1 MRIATIIAGTSNR
14 FPRPRARS
22 DGAGGPASR
31 TNRGIFRPRRFDAP
45 IEGTLCVRVKIFL
58 SFVALGLA
66 GIGATGPWPAAAA
79 VGVGPSGRAP
89 QAAPTPAAMPTA
101 PAAPVHL
108 VQIDVRGAAALV
120 TVTRS
125 FPGAST
131 AGTAREE
138 VLDLALPAAARLIDV
153 EVDTGGKFESPLRTP
168 GSQARD
174 GYVEATRAMGL
185 GARAVP
191 YDDETTTR
199 IRVAS
204 KQQRAHRPTTVRY
217 RFSTLLQ
224 VAGRRAEIVFPP
236 SPELSPV
243 AARVT
248 VRAEAGQDVTDIS
261 IAGAP
266 HPLAR
271 GAAVTATEAVVSTSR
286 KWIVSLGLGRE
297 SGNGGGGSGAG
308 GATQPAHS
316 RVTALAAR
324 APLPRGGAAGTAAG
338 ARVACAVGLS
348 PAPPQP
354 LPERV
359 LFLIDRSRSVGA
371 GGLELEREAAR
382 RILTALPPSTEFNV
396 LFFDRTQTR
405 LFPVAR
411 TATRQALG
419 ALEDEMVPARL
430 QNGTYLAGALRAAGE
445 MLRREAASFAPS
457 ALVVLLTDGAVG
469 RPSKSGQA
477 SEASAAG
484 AASPGAPRASS
495 TEATDLLGP
504 HPGVDL
510 MLAALSVRAN
520 DDPPVSPDERR
531 ELRHI
536 AASARLGA
544 VERALTASELDDGVP
559 AALEALR
566 TGGDV
571 FAVRLGTRETGK
583 PVAPAIG
590 PGGGAAAVVSLDG
603 KANQLVNA
611 SMTVLRG
618 AQVQG
623 VPVRMVSVEPRWL
636 PTALAESARE
646 DTRVLLSPAM
656 AVLVEPVAR
665 PVEAAD
671 PNLGPSGYLERSV
684 VRDALS
690 LAFTPRARACYLNRT
705 GATPAEQK
713 LAGRVRLAMDLVR
726 GEVGGARIESSTLG
740 HPAIESCLLEAAFAL
755 EVPRAYRNDE
765 PVTAILNLV
774 FRPRTPD
781 RAPTMQDPGISREI
795 DLLVEGALKP
805 PEGAADIAAPL
816 PGAAGPTPAGGASGS
831 R

>member
-1 MRIATIIAGTSNR
+1 
-14 FPRPRARS
+14 
-22 DGAGGPASR
+22 
-31 TNRGIFRPRRFDAP
+31 
-45 IEGTLCVRVKIFL
+45 VKIFL
-58 SFVALGLA
+58 SVVALGLA
-66 GIGATGPWPAAAA
+66 A
-79 VGVGPSGRAP
+79 VGAGARSPGARAARP
-89 QAAPTPAAMPTA
+89 VTAGGDASLAGTPGLPDA
-101 PAAPVHL
+101 PAHA

-131 AGTAREE
+131 TGTAREE
-138 VLDLALPAAARLIDV
+138 VLDLALPEAARLIDV
-153 EVDTGGKFESPLRTP
+153 EVDAAGKFETP
-168 GSQARD
+168 SRAPGAQARD

-204 KQQRAHRPTTVRY
+204 KQQRARRPLTIRY

-224 VAGRRAEIVFPP
+224 IAGRRAEIVFPP
-236 SPELSPV
+236 SPETSPV

-248 VRAEAGQDVTDIS
+248 VRADAGQDVTDIS

-271 GAAVTATEAVVSTSR
+271 GAAVAATEAVVSTSR
-286 KWIVSLGLGRE
+286 KWIVSLGLGRDAA
-297 SGNGGGGSGAG
+297 STTTKSG
-308 GATQPAHS
+308 GAAAAVTVPPS

-324 APLPRGGAAGTAAG
+324 APLARAGAGAGAG

-359 LFLIDRSRSVGA
+359 LFLIDRSRSVGP
-371 GGLELEREAAR
+371 GGLELERDAAR
-382 RILTALPPSTEFNV
+382 RILTALPPSTEFNA
-396 LFFDRTQTR
+396 LFFDRTQAR

-411 TATRQALG
+411 TATRQALA

-430 QNGTYLAGALRAAGE
+430 QNGTHLAGALRAAGD
-445 MLRREAASFAPS
+445 MLRREAASFAPRT
-457 ALVVLLTDGAVG
+457 LVVLLTDGAVG
-469 RPSKSGQA
+469 HPSRVGQTA
-477 SEASAAG
+477 AEAG
-484 AASPGAPRASS
+484 ASGRTAIAPRGLS
-495 TEATDLLGP
+495 TDATDLLGP
-504 HPGVDL
+504 HPGIDL

-544 VERALTASELDDGVP
+544 VERALTASELDEGIP

-590 PGGGAAAVVSLDG
+590 PGGGAAAVISLDG

-618 AQVQG
+618 AEVQG
-623 VPVRMVSVEPRWL
+623 VPVRLVSVEPRWL
-636 PTALAESARE
+636 PTAVPEPRRE

-656 AVLVEPVAR
+656 AVLVEPVVR
-665 PVEAAD
+665 PAQAAD
-671 PNLGPSGYLERSV
+671 SNLGPSGYLERSV

-713 LAGRVRLAMDLVR
+713 LTGRVRLALDLAR

-740 HPAIESCLLEAAFAL
+740 HPTIETCLREAAFAL

-781 RAPTMQDPGISREI
+781 RAPTAQDPGISREI
-795 DLLVEGALKP
+795 DLLVEGALKA
-805 PEGAADIAAPL
+805 PEAEVVSPG
-816 PGAAGPTPAGGASGS
+816 PGATGTAEPPDGGVQV

>member
-1 MRIATIIAGTSNR
+1 
-14 FPRPRARS
+14 
-22 DGAGGPASR
+22 
-31 TNRGIFRPRRFDAP
+31 
-45 IEGTLCVRVKIFL
+45 VKIFL
-58 SFVALGLA
+58 SVVALGLA
-66 GIGATGPWPAAAA
+66 AIGAGARSPGARAAGA
-79 VGVGPSGRAP
+79 VSPSGAASSLGTP
-89 QAAPTPAAMPTA
+89 SGSAGLAEAPT
-101 PAAPVHL
+101 HL

-131 AGTAREE
+131 VGSAREE
-138 VLDLALPAAARLIDV
+138 VLDLALPSAARLIDV
-153 EVDTGGKFESPLRTP
+153 EVDASGKFEAPLRAP
-168 GSQARD
+168 GAQARD
-174 GYVEATRAMGL
+174 GYLEATRAMGL

-204 KQQRAHRPTTVRY
+204 KQQRPRRPMTVRY
-217 RFSTLLQ
+217 RFATLLQ
-224 VAGRRAEIVFPP
+224 IAGRRAEIVFPP
-236 SPELSPV
+236 SPETSPV

-248 VRAEAGQDVTDIS
+248 VRADAGQDVTDIS

-271 GAAVTATEAVVSTSR
+271 GAAVTATEGVVSTSR
-286 KWIVSLGLGRE
+286 KWMVSLGLGRE
-297 SGNGGGGSGAG
+297 GTNGATKLGGGGSAV
-308 GATQPAHS
+308 AIPPS

-324 APLPRGGAAGTAAG
+324 APLARAGAGAGAG

-371 GGLELEREAAR
+371 GGLELERDAAR
-382 RILTALPPSTEFNV
+382 RILTALPPSTEFNA

-430 QNGTYLAGALRAAGE
+430 QNGTNLAGALRATGE
-445 MLRREAASFAPS
+445 MFRRESASFGPRT
-457 ALVVLLTDGAVG
+457 LVVLLTDGAVG
-469 RPSKSGQA
+469 HPSRVGQTTA
-477 SEASAAG
+477 D
-484 AASPGAPRASS
+484 AASGRAAPSAIASRIS
-495 TEATDLLGP
+495 SADATDLLGP
-504 HPGVDL
+504 HPGIDL

-544 VERALTASELDDGVP
+544 VERALTASELDEGIP

-571 FAVRLGTRETGK
+571 FAVRLGTREAGK

-590 PGGGAAAVVSLDG
+590 PGGGAAAVISLDG

-618 AQVQG
+618 AEVQG
-623 VPVRMVSVEPRWL
+623 VPVRLVSVEPRWL
-636 PTALAESARE
+636 PTALTETARE
-646 DTRVLLSPAM
+646 DTRVLLGPAM

-665 PVEAAD
+665 PAQAAD
-671 PNLGPSGYLERSV
+671 SNLGPSGYLERSV

-713 LAGRVRLAMDLVR
+713 LTGRVRLALDLVR

-740 HPAIESCLLEAAFAL
+740 HSTIETCLREAAFAL

-781 RAPTMQDPGISREI
+781 RAPTAQDPGISREI

-805 PEGAADIAAPL
+805 PETAADVATPS
-816 PGAAGPTPAGGASGS
+816 PGAAPGPPDGGVGA

>member
-1 MRIATIIAGTSNR
+1 M
-14 FPRPRARS
+14 
-22 DGAGGPASR
+22 
-31 TNRGIFRPRRFDAP
+31 
-45 IEGTLCVRVKIFL
+45 KIFL
-58 SFVALGLA
+58 SVVALGLA
-66 GIGATGPWPAAAA
+66 A
-79 VGVGPSGRAP
+79 VGAGAQLPRAVNAGGDASP
-89 QAAPTPAAMPTA
+89 PGTPDA
-101 PAAPVHL
+101 PAHV

-153 EVDTGGKFESPLRTP
+153 EVDAAGKFEAPSRAPDA
-168 GSQARD
+168 QARD

-204 KQQRAHRPTTVRY
+204 KQQRARRPMTIRY

-224 VAGRRAEIVFPP
+224 IAGRRAEIVFPP
-236 SPELSPV
+236 SPETSPV

-248 VRAEAGQDVTDIS
+248 VRADAGQDVTDIS

-271 GAAVTATEAVVSTSR
+271 GAAVAATEAVVATSR

-297 SGNGGGGSGAG
+297 APSGAAKPAGGSG
-308 GATQPAHS
+308 GAVTVPPS

-324 APLPRGGAAGTAAG
+324 APLARAGTGSGPG

-371 GGLELEREAAR
+371 GGLELERDAAR
-382 RILTALPPSTEFNV
+382 RILTALPPSTEFNA
-396 LFFDRTQTR
+396 LFFDRTQAR

-411 TATRQALG
+411 TATRQALA

-430 QNGTYLAGALRAAGE
+430 QNGTHLAGALSAAGE
-445 MLRREAASFAPS
+445 MLRRESASFAPRT
-457 ALVVLLTDGAVG
+457 LVVLLTDGAVG
-469 RPSKSGQA
+469 HPSRVGRN
-477 SEASAAG
+477 AAD
-484 AASPGAPRASS
+484 AAAARGRALPAD
-495 TEATDLLGP
+495 ATDLLGP
-504 HPGVDL
+504 HPGIDL

-544 VERALTASELDDGVP
+544 VERALTASELDEGIP

-590 PGGGAAAVVSLDG
+590 PGGGAAAVISLDG

-618 AQVQG
+618 AEVQG
-623 VPVRMVSVEPRWL
+623 VPVRLVSVEPRWL
-636 PTALAESARE
+636 PTAPTETARE
-646 DTRVLLSPAM
+646 DTRLLLSPAV
-656 AVLVEPVAR
+656 AVLVEPVVR
-665 PVEAAD
+665 PAQAAD
-671 PNLGPSGYLERSV
+671 PNVGPSGYLERSV

-713 LAGRVRLAMDLVR
+713 LTGRVRLALDLAR

-740 HPAIESCLLEAAFAL
+740 HPTIETCLREAAFAL

-774 FRPRTPD
+774 FRPHTPD
-781 RAPTMQDPGISREI
+781 RAPTTQDPGISREI
-795 DLLVEGALKP
+795 DLLVEGALKA
-805 PEGAADIAAPL
+805 PEAAADVAGAA
-816 PGAAGPTPAGGASGS
+816 PGAVPGSPDAGVGP

>member
-1 MRIATIIAGTSNR
+1 
-14 FPRPRARS
+14 
-22 DGAGGPASR
+22 
-31 TNRGIFRPRRFDAP
+31 
-45 IEGTLCVRVKIFL
+45 VKIFL
-58 SFVALGLA
+58 SVVALGLA
-66 GIGATGPWPAAAA
+66 AGAPSPGARAARA
-79 VGVGPSGRAP
+79 VSAGANASALG
-89 QAAPTPAAMPTA
+89 TPASTPGLPDA
-101 PAAPVHL
+101 PAHV

-131 AGTAREE
+131 AGTPREE
-138 VLDLALPAAARLIDV
+138 VLDLALPEAARLIDV
-153 EVDTGGKFESPLRTP
+153 EVDATGKFEAPSRAP
-168 GSQARD
+168 GAQARD

-204 KQQRAHRPTTVRY
+204 KQQRARRPLTVRY

-224 VAGRRAEIVFPP
+224 IAGRRAEIVFPP
-236 SPELSPV
+236 SPETSPV

-248 VRAEAGQDVTDIS
+248 VRADAGQDVTDIS

-271 GAAVTATEAVVSTSR
+271 GAAVAATEAVVSTSR
-286 KWIVSLGLGRE
+286 KWIVSLGLGRDGKSGAMKPA
-297 SGNGGGGSGAG
+297 SGNGGGGAPGL
-308 GATQPAHS
+308 PPS

-324 APLPRGGAAGTAAG
+324 APLAREGTGAGAG

-359 LFLIDRSRSVGA
+359 LFLIDRSRSVGP
-371 GGLELEREAAR
+371 GGLELERDAAR
-382 RILTALPPSTEFNV
+382 RILTALPPSTEFNA
-396 LFFDRTQTR
+396 LFFDRAQAR

-430 QNGTYLAGALRAAGE
+430 QNGTNLAGALRAAGD
-445 MLRREAASFAPS
+445 MLRREAASFAPRM
-457 ALVVLLTDGAVG
+457 LVVLLTDGAVG
-469 RPSKSGQA
+469 HPSRVGQ
-477 SEASAAG
+477 SAAE
-484 AASPGAPRASS
+484 AASGRASPAAAARGLS
-495 TEATDLLGP
+495 ADATDLLGP
-504 HPGVDL
+504 HPGIDL

-544 VERALTASELDDGVP
+544 VERALTASELDEGIP

-571 FAVRLGTRETGK
+571 FAVRLGTREAGK

-590 PGGGAAAVVSLDG
+590 PGGGAAAVISLDG

-618 AQVQG
+618 AEVQG
-623 VPVRMVSVEPRWL
+623 VPVRLVSVEPRWL
-636 PTALAESARE
+636 PNAVTETRRE
-646 DTRVLLSPAM
+646 DTRVLLSPAV
-656 AVLVEPVAR
+656 AVLVEPVVR
-665 PVEAAD
+665 PAQTPD
-671 PNLGPSGYLERSV
+671 SNLGPSGYLERSV

-713 LAGRVRLAMDLVR
+713 LTGRVRLALDLAR

-740 HPAIESCLLEAAFAL
+740 HPTIETCLREAAFAL
-755 EVPRAYRNDE
+755 EIPRAYRNDE

-781 RAPTMQDPGISREI
+781 RAPTTQDPGISREI
-795 DLLVEGALKP
+795 DLLVEGALKA
-805 PEGAADIAAPL
+805 PEAAADVGLPAPEAARP
-816 PGAAGPTPAGGASGS
+816 PDGGVP

>member
-1 MRIATIIAGTSNR
+1 M
-14 FPRPRARS
+14 PLP
-22 DGAGGPASR
+22 GP
-31 TNRGIFRPRRFDAP
+31 P
-45 IEGTLCVRVKIFL
+45 CVRVKIFL
-58 SFVALGLA
+58 SVVALGLA
-66 GIGATGPWPAAAA
+66 AIGTAARSPGARAAA
-79 VGVGPSGRAP
+79 VGSGDGTNLAG
-89 QAAPTPAAMPTA
+89 TP
-101 PAAPVHL
+101 PAAPIAPAHV

-153 EVDTGGKFESPLRTP
+153 EVDAGGKFEAPLRTP
-168 GSQARD
+168 GAQARD
-174 GYVEATRAMGL
+174 GYLEATRAMGL

-224 VAGRRAEIVFPP
+224 VAGRRAEMVFPP

-248 VRAEAGQDVTDIS
+248 VRADAGQDVTDIS

-297 SGNGGGGSGAG
+297 GPNDAASGGGR
-308 GATQPAHS
+308 QPAPS
-316 RVTALAAR
+316 RVTTLAAR
-324 APLPRGGAAGTAAG
+324 APLARAGAASG
-338 ARVACAVGLS
+338 ARIACAVGLS
-348 PAPPQP
+348 PAPPQA

-371 GGLELEREAAR
+371 GGLELERDAAR
-382 RILTALPPSTEFNV
+382 RILTALPPSTEFNA

-457 ALVVLLTDGAVG
+457 TLVVLLTDGAVG
-469 RPSKSGQA
+469 HPSKVGQ
-477 SEASAAG
+477 SAE
-484 AASPGAPRASS
+484 AASVRASS
-495 TEATDLLGP
+495 PVAPRPSSEDATDLLGP
-504 HPGVDL
+504 HPGIDL

-544 VERALTASELDDGVP
+544 VERALSASELDEGVP

-566 TGGDV
+566 TGGDI

-618 AQVQG
+618 AEVQG
-623 VPVRMVSVEPRWL
+623 VPVRLVSVEPRWL
-636 PTALAESARE
+636 PTALTEARRE
-646 DTRVLLSPAM
+646 DTRLLLSPAM
-656 AVLVEPVAR
+656 AVLVEPVVR
-665 PVEAAD
+665 PAQPAD

-690 LAFTPRARACYLNRT
+690 LAFTPRARACYLNRS

-713 LAGRVRLAMDLVR
+713 LTGRVRLALDLVR

-740 HPAIESCLLEAAFAL
+740 HAAIEACLREAAFAL

-774 FRPRTPD
+774 FRPHTPD

-795 DLLVEGALKP
+795 DLLVEGALKS
-805 PEGAADIAAPL
+805 PEAAADIGAPA
-816 PGAAGPTPAGGASGS
+816 PGPTGPPDGGAGA